1 MRAGSFG
8 QLTQDKE
15 NTTQVTF
22 HYVEGNTETFTIP
35 IPASEFQEEVLQL
48 LNQPWL
54 TFHLVDQTVFICT
67 ARLIKVEIKPAIP
80 ELQGQGIFSNS
91 MRVSTMQRA
100 ASGRLPM
107 NT

>member
-8 QLTQDKE
+8 KVTQDKE

-22 HYVEGNTETFTIP
+22 HYVEGHTETFTVP
-35 IPASEFQEEVLQL
+35 MPAQEFQEEVLNL

-67 ARLIKVEIKPAIP
+67 ARLVKVEVKPAIP

-91 MRVSTMQRA
+91 LRVSTMQRA

>member
-1 MRAGSFG
+1 MRAGSFAK
-8 QLTQDKE
+8 LTQDKE

-22 HYVEGNTETFTIP
+22 HYVEGHTETFTVP
-35 IPASEFQEEVLQL
+35 MPAQEFQEEVLHL

-67 ARLIKVEIKPAIP
+67 ARLVKVEIKPPIP

-91 MRVSTMQRA
+91 LRVSTMQRA
-100 ASGRLPM
+100 AAGRLPM
-107 NT
+107 NS

>member
-8 QLTQDKE
+8 KLTQDKE

-22 HYVEGNTETFTIP
+22 HYVEGHTETFTIP
-35 IPASEFQEEVLQL
+35 MPAQEFQEEVLTL

-67 ARLIKVEIKPAIP
+67 SRLVKVEIKPAIP
-80 ELQGQGIFSNS
+80 ELQGQGIFSDS

-107 NT
+107 ST

>member
-22 HYVEGNTETFTIP
+22 HYVEGHTETFTIP
-35 IPASEFQEEVLQL
+35 MPASEFQEEVLQL

>member
-22 HYVEGNTETFTIP
+22 HYVEGHTETFTIP
-35 IPASEFQEEVLQL
+35 MPAQEFQEEVLHL
-48 LNQPWL
+48 LSQPWL
-54 TFHLVDQTVFICT
+54 TFHLVDQTVLICT
-67 ARLIKVEIKPAIP
+67 SRLVKVEIKPPIP
-80 ELQGQGIFSNS
+80 ELQGQGIFPNS
-91 MRVSTMQRA
+91 MRVNTMQRA
-100 ASGRLPM
+100 AAGRLPM

>member
-22 HYVEGNTETFTIP
+22 HYVEGHTETFTIP
-35 IPASEFQEEVLQL
+35 MPAQEFQEEVLHL
-48 LNQPWL
+48 LSQPWL
-54 TFHLVDQTVFICT
+54 TFHLLDQTVLICT
-67 ARLIKVEIKPAIP
+67 SRLVKVEIKPPIP
-80 ELQGQGIFSNS
+80 ELQGQGIFPNS
-91 MRVSTMQRA
+91 MRVNTMQRA
-100 ASGRLPM
+100 AAGRLPM

>member
-1 MRAGSFG
+1 MRAGSFA

-22 HYVEGNTETFTIP
+22 HYVEGHTETFSIP
-35 IPASEFQEEVLQL
+35 MPAQEFQEEVLNL

-67 ARLIKVEIKPAIP
+67 SRLVKVEVKPSIP
-80 ELQGQGIFSNS
+80 ELQGQGIFPNS

-100 ASGRLPM
+100 AAGRLPM
-107 NT
+107 S

>member
-22 HYVEGNTETFTIP
+22 HYVEGHTETFTIP

-80 ELQGQGIFSNS
+80 ELKGQGIFSNS

>member
-8 QLTQDKE
+8 KLTQDKE

-22 HYVEGNTETFTIP
+22 HYVEGHTETFTIP
-35 IPASEFQEEVLQL
+35 MPAQEFQDEVLNL

-54 TFHLVDQTVFICT
+54 IFHLVDQTVFICT
-67 ARLIKVEIKPAIP
+67 SRLVKVEVKPAIP

-91 MRVSTMQRA
+91 LRVSTMQRA

-107 NT
+107 ST

>member
-8 QLTQDKE
+8 KLNQDKE

-22 HYVEGNTETFTIP
+22 HYVEGHTETFTIP
-35 IPASEFQEEVLQL
+35 MPAQEFQEEVLTL

-54 TFHLVDQTVFICT
+54 TFHLVDQTVLICT
-67 ARLIKVEIKPAIP
+67 SRLVKVEIKPAIP

-91 MRVSTMQRA
+91 VRISTMQRA

-107 NT
+107 ST

>member
-1 MRAGSFG
+1 MRAGSFA

-22 HYVEGNTETFTIP
+22 HYVEGHTETFTIP
-35 IPASEFQEEVLQL
+35 IPAPEFQEELLQL

-67 ARLIKVEIKPAIP
+67 ARLIKVEIKPPIP
-80 ELQGQGIFSNS
+80 ELQGQGIFPNS
-91 MRVSTMQRA
+91 MRVNTMQRA
-100 ASGRLPM
+100 AAGRLPM

>member
-8 QLTQDKE
+8 KLTQDKE

-22 HYVEGNTETFTIP
+22 NYVEGHTETYTIP
-35 IPASEFQEEVLQL
+35 MPAQEFQEEVLNL

-67 ARLIKVEIKPAIP
+67 SRLVKVEVKPAIP

-91 MRVSTMQRA
+91 LRVSTMQRA

-107 NT
+107 ST

>member
-8 QLTQDKE
+8 KLTQDKE

-22 HYVEGNTETFTIP
+22 HYVEGHTETFTIP
-35 IPASEFQEEVLQL
+35 MPAQEFKEEVLHL

-67 ARLIKVEIKPAIP
+67 ARLVKVEVKPAIP
-80 ELQGQGIFSNS
+80 ELQGQGIFPNS
-91 MRVSTMQRA
+91 LRVTTMQRGA
-100 ASGRLPM
+100 VGRLPM
-107 NT
+107 DT

>member
-22 HYVEGNTETFTIP
+22 HYVEGQTETFTIP
-35 IPASEFQEEVLQL
+35 MPAQEFQEEVLHL

-67 ARLIKVEIKPAIP
+67 ARLVKVEVKPAIP
-80 ELQGQGIFSNS
+80 QLQGQGIFPNS
-91 MRVSTMQRA
+91 LRVSTMQRA
-100 ASGRLPM
+100 AAGRLSM
-107 NT
+107 S

>member
-22 HYVEGNTETFTIP
+22 HYVEGHTETFTIP
-35 IPASEFQEEVLQL
+35 IPAAEFQEKVLHL

-54 TFHLVDQTVFICT
+54 TFHLVDQTVLICT
-67 ARLIKVEIKPAIP
+67 SRLVKVEIKPPIP
-80 ELQGQGIFSNS
+80 ELQGQGIFPNS

-100 ASGRLPM
+100 AAGRLPM
-107 NT
+107 S

>member
-8 QLTQDKE
+8 QLIQDKE

-22 HYVEGNTETFTIP
+22 HYVEGHTETFTIP
-35 IPASEFQEEVLQL
+35 IPAAEFQEEVLHL

-54 TFHLVDQTVFICT
+54 TFHLVDQTVLICT
-67 ARLIKVEIKPAIP
+67 SRLVKVEIKPPIP
-80 ELQGQGIFSNS
+80 ELQGQGIFPNS

-100 ASGRLPM
+100 AAGRLPM
-107 NT
+107 S

>member
-1 MRAGSFG
+1 MRAGSFA

-22 HYVEGNTETFTIP
+22 HYVEGHTETFSIP
-35 IPASEFQEEVLQL
+35 MPAQEFQEEVLHL
-48 LNQPWL
+48 LSQPWL

-67 ARLIKVEIKPAIP
+67 ARLVKVEVKPSIP
-80 ELQGQGIFSNS
+80 ELQGQGIFPNS

-100 ASGRLPM
+100 AAGRLSM
-107 NT
+107 S

>member
-22 HYVEGNTETFTIP
+22 HYVEGHTETFTIP
-35 IPASEFQEEVLQL
+35 IPAAEFQEEVLNL

-67 ARLIKVEIKPAIP
+67 ARLVKVEVKPAIP

>member
-100 ASGRLPM
+100 AAGRLPM

>member
-22 HYVEGNTETFTIP
+22 HYVEGHTETFTIP
-35 IPASEFQEEVLQL
+35 MPAQEFQDEVLTL

-67 ARLIKVEIKPAIP
+67 SRLVKVEVKPAIP

-91 MRVSTMQRA
+91 LRVSTMQRA

-107 NT
+107 ST

>member
-22 HYVEGNTETFTIP
+22 HYVEGHTETFTIP
-35 IPASEFQEEVLQL
+35 IPAQEFQEEVLPL
-48 LNQPWL
+48 LSQPWL

-67 ARLIKVEIKPAIP
+67 ARLVKVEIKPAIP
-80 ELQGQGIFSNS
+80 QLQGQGIFSNS

-100 ASGRLPM
+100 AAGRLPM
-107 NT
+107 S

>member
-8 QLTQDKE
+8 KLTQDKE

-22 HYVEGNTETFTIP
+22 HYVEGHTETFTIP
-35 IPASEFQEEVLQL
+35 MPAQEFQEEVLTL

-67 ARLIKVEIKPAIP
+67 SRLVKVEIKPAIP

-91 MRVSTMQRA
+91 VRISTMQRA

-107 NT
+107 ST

>member
-22 HYVEGNTETFTIP
+22 HYVEGHTETFTIP
-35 IPASEFQEEVLQL
+35 MPAQEFQEEVLHL
-48 LNQPWL
+48 LSQPWL
-54 TFHLVDQTVFICT
+54 TFHLVDQTVLICT
-67 ARLIKVEIKPAIP
+67 SRLVKVEIKPPIP
-80 ELQGQGIFSNS
+80 ELQGQGIFPNS

-100 ASGRLPM
+100 AAGRLPM